1 MLLLHRATVLFYIV
15 NQAVHLFIHNVTFNK
30 YLLEFL
36 FMALNLLLL
45 ICFSIVLCYS
55 ILYLFNLI
63 LLPFPVLFYRALHLD
78 ILFAVLYISII
89 NVLIYSY

>member
-1 MLLLHRATVLFYIV
+1 MV
-15 NQAVHLFIHNVTFNK
+15 
-30 YLLEFL
+30 
-36 FMALNLLLL
+36 LLLL
-45 ICFSIVLCYS
+45 IYISIVLCYS

-89 NVLIYSY
+89 NVLIHSY